1 MSEKQGVLSDV
12 SLCAEKWHDRTAKFA
27 LFFFCIALWHNNIV
41 WLAFL
46 VLIVAWV
53 LDGGH
58 RRLGETIKEPLVQ
71 AIVIMCGFLALGMLW
86 GDSPEA
92 GLLRWR
98 KYFILLAFIPFL
110 SLLNK
115 TRLPWAIGALLVGY
129 STILIVGVYQWVIVG
144 GQGIPFLKISYLTF
158 SAMLGIGIIVTLCL
172 TVPSNNTKINLLG
185 WGIALFLLFI
195 QFNQHAR
202 GLLLATLLASTFLI
216 FLYYKTEIKKLL
228 GMTLVLIVV
237 VVAFAYS
244 SNSFQERLAVAR
256 DDIKLSQQDRYE
268 SSLGYRM
275 AMWDVGLY
283 GISQRPWFGHG
294 TGSPERY
301 FDETVL
307 TYKGGV
313 YQGLPTFH
321 KTSHYHNDL
330 IEIGMHIG
338 LLGLLAFVFLLWSWF
353 KTFQNHQL
361 TLLGA
366 ALVCFIFLAGITDAF
381 ILYSRIPA
389 LMLVITAILICW
401 QRENRQVSR
410 EL

>member
-1 MSEKQGVLSDV
+1 MSEKQDVSSDV
-12 SLCAEKWHDRTAKFA
+12 SLRTEKWHNRTAKFA
-27 LFFFCIALWHNNIV
+27 LIFFCIALWHNTIV
-41 WLAFL
+41 WFAFL
-46 VLIVAWV
+46 VLIVAWF

-58 RRLGETIKEPLVQ
+58 RRLGETIKEPLAL
-71 AIVIMCGFLALGMLW
+71 AIFILCGFLALGMFW
-86 GDSPEA
+86 GDSPEE
-92 GLLRWR
+92 GLLRWK
-98 KYFILLAFIPFL
+98 KYFVLLAFIPFL

-115 TRLPWAIGALLVGY
+115 ARLPWAMGALLVGY
-129 STILIVGVYQWVIVG
+129 STILIIGIYQWVVVG
-144 GQGIPFLKISYLTF
+144 EQGIPSLRISYLTF

-172 TVPSNNTKINLLG
+172 TIPSNDIKINLLG
-185 WGIALFLLFI
+185 WGVAIFLMFI

-202 GLLLATLLASTFLI
+202 GLLLATLLTSAFLI
-216 FLYYKTEIKKLL
+216 LLCYKTEIRKLL
-228 GMTLVLIVV
+228 GMTVVLVV
-237 VVAFAYS
+237 VVVTFAYS

-256 DDIKLSQQDRYE
+256 DDIKLAQQDRYD
-268 SSLGYRM
+268 SSLGYRL
-275 AMWDVGLY
+275 ALWDVGLY

-301 FDETVL
+301 FDETVM

-313 YQGLPTFH
+313 YQDLSTFH

-338 LLGLLAFVFLLWSWF
+338 LLGLLAFAFLLWSWF
-353 KTFQNHQL
+353 KTFKNHQL

-366 ALVCFIFLAGITDAF
+366 ALVCFIFLAGMTDAF

-389 LMLVITAILICW
+389 LMLVITAILVCW
-401 QRENRQVSR
+401 QRENRPVSR

>member
-1 MSEKQGVLSDV
+1 MSEKQDVLSDV

-27 LFFFCIALWHNNIV
+27 LFFFCIALWHNTIV

-58 RRLGETIKEPLVQ
+58 RRLGETIKEPLVL
-71 AIVIMCGFLALGMLW
+71 AILILCGFLALGMLW

-92 GLLRWR
+92 GLLRWK

-129 STILIVGVYQWVIVG
+129 STILVIGVYQWMIVG
-144 GQGIPFLKISYLTF
+144 EQGIPFLKISYLTF

-172 TVPSNNTKINLLG
+172 TITSNNIKINLLG
-185 WGIALFLLFI
+185 WGVALLLLFI

-202 GLLLATLLASTFLI
+202 GILLATLLTSAFLI
-216 FLYYKTEIKKLL
+216 LLCYKTEIIKLL
-228 GMTLVLIVV
+228 GMTVVLVV
-237 VVAFAYS
+237 VVVTFAYS

-256 DDIKLSQQDRYE
+256 DDIKLSQQDRYD
-268 SSLGYRM
+268 SSLGYRL
-275 AMWDVGLY
+275 ALWDVGLY

-301 FDETVL
+301 FDETVV

-313 YQGLPTFH
+313 YQDLSTFH

-338 LLGLLAFVFLLWSWF
+338 LLGLLAFAFLLWSWF
-353 KTFQNHQL
+353 KTFKNHQL

-366 ALVCFIFLAGITDAF
+366 ALVCFIFLAGMTDAF

-389 LMLVITAILICW
+389 LMFVITAILVCW
-401 QRENRQVSR
+401 QRENRLVSR